1 MVRDMNTVM
10 LRSVTP
16 ATDVVADALSLLAD
30 LGAEIVDHC
39 PSGCELCDPILNA
52 AA

>member
-1 MVRDMNTVM
+1 MNTVM

-16 ATDVVADALSLLAD
+16 ATDVVADAVALLAD

-39 PSGCELCDPILNA
+39 QTGCEICDPVLDA

>member
-1 MVRDMNTVM
+1 MNTVM
-10 LRSVTP
+10 LRSITP
-16 ATDVVADALSLLAD
+16 ATDAVGDAVALLAD

-39 PSGCELCDPILNA
+39 PIGCELCHPILNA